1 MEARG
6 SGTRV
11 HLARGGRLKPHRIY
25 RVAGSYSDYDEYD
38 EWTVAYALERS
49 RADELLAL
57 VEKERDDA
65 AAWLKAWIS
74 EHAPPREPTA
84 SDVLSWQREQGRAVA
99 PDPYREFNKR
109 RDAALTARLVGVACP
124 RLAVT
129 NYRLEHFHYHVDTML
144 DDPYARCCCKWPK
157 YTEPCGLDLPAGALV
172 NRTCPFH
179 GDA

>member
-74 EHAPPREPTA
+74 EHTPPREPT
-84 SDVLSWQREQGRAVA
+84 VLSWQRG
-99 PDPYREFNKR
+99 

-129 NYRLEHFHYHVDTML
+129 NYRLEHFRYHVDTML

-172 NRTCPFH
+172 SRTCPFH